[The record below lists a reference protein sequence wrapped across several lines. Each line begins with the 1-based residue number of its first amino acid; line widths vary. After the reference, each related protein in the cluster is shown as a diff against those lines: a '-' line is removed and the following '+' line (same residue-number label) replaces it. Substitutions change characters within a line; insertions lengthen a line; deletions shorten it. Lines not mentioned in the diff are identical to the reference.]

1 LADLRLARVVR
12 YLDSVIGRSAFS
24 GRLTALV
31 EIPKEPWM
39 LRVAVLSVHTC
50 PLAPLGGWETGG
62 MNVYVRELCR
72 GLGRL
77 GVKTDVFTR
86 RQDPNVPTVVEFGEH
101 ARVIHVDAG
110 APRHR
115 DKYAVVDDLPELAC
129 NIQRYR
135 NHAGARYDLIHS
147 HYWLSGRL
155 ATLFKE
161 HWRAPVV
168 AMFHTLGA
176 LKNRVA
182 LDAAELEQQIRVDI
196 ERRTMG
202 TADRIVAATEV
213 DRNHMLDGYA
223 ASPRKIVVV
232 PGGVNLDLFVPG
244 DRQAAR
250 RALGLGPEPTLL
262 FVGRI
267 QRLKGIDILIR
278 AAAELRHDI
287 GGLRVLVV
295 GGTGDDSGRQPSEEV
310 RELQR
315 IRGLVHELDLEDVV
329 RFVGAVDQARLP
341 EFYRAA
347 DVTVMPS
354 TYESFGLVAVESM
367 ACGTPVVAS
376 RVGGLATIVRDS
388 ENGALVPW
396 RDPRLF
402 ADRIRPILTDRQY
415 AATLRHGALETAE
428 QFSWDAVAERTVSVY
443 DGLLSR
449 GVGRLGSAE

>member
-1 LADLRLARVVR
+1 
-12 YLDSVIGRSAFS
+12 
-24 GRLTALV
+24 
-31 EIPKEPWM
+31 M

-62 MNVYVRELCR
+62 MNVYVRELSR

-86 RQDPNVPTVVEFGEH
+86 RQDPDVPTVVEIGEH

-135 NHAGARYDLIHS
+135 NHAGTRYDLIHS

-161 HWRAPVV
+161 HWRVPVV

-182 LDAAELEQQIRVDI
+182 VDSAELEQQIRVDI
-196 ERRTMG
+196 ERRTMAM
-202 TADRIVAATEV
+202 ADRIVAATDV
-213 DRNHMLDGYA
+213 DRSHMLDAYA
-223 ASPRKIVVV
+223 ANPRKIVVI
-232 PGGVNLDLFVPG
+232 PGGVNLDLFGPG
-244 DRQAAR
+244 ERQAAR

-278 AAAELRHDI
+278 AAAELRSDL
-287 GGLRVLVV
+287 GGLRVLVA
-295 GGTGDDSGRQPSEEV
+295 GGTDDAPGRQRSEEA

-315 IRGLVHELDLEDVV
+315 LRALVHELHLDDVV
-329 RFVGAVDQARLP
+329 QFVGAVDQPGLP
-341 EFYRAA
+341 EYYRAA

-376 RVGGLATIVRDS
+376 RVGGLATIVRDG

-402 ADRIRPILTDRQY
+402 ADRIRPMLTDPAY
-415 AATLRHGALETAE
+415 AATLRRGALETAE
-428 QFSWDAVAERTVSVY
+428 QYSWGAVAERTVAVY
-443 DGLLSR
+443 DALLAR
-449 GVGRLGSAE
+449 GVGRVGSAE

>member
-1 LADLRLARVVR
+1 
-12 YLDSVIGRSAFS
+12 
-24 GRLTALV
+24 
-31 EIPKEPWM
+31 M

-62 MNVYVRELCR
+62 MNVYVRELSR

-86 RQDPNVPTVVEFGEH
+86 RQDPDVPTVVEIGEH

-115 DKYAVVDDLPELAC
+115 DKYAVIDDLPELAC

-161 HWRAPVV
+161 HWRSPVV

-176 LKNRVA
+176 LKNKVA
-182 LDAAELEQQIRVDI
+182 QDSAELEQQIRVDI
-196 ERRTMG
+196 ERRTMAM
-202 TADRIVAATEV
+202 ADRIVAATDI
-213 DRNHMLDGYA
+213 DRNHMLDAYEA
-223 ASPRKIVVV
+223 NPRKIVVV
-232 PGGVNLDLFVPG
+232 PGGVNLDLFRPE
-244 DRQAAR
+244 DRLAAR
-250 RALGLGPEPTLL
+250 SALGLGPEPTLL

-278 AAAELRHDI
+278 AAAELRADL
-287 GGLRVLVV
+287 GGLRVLIA
-295 GGTGDDSGRQPSEEV
+295 GGTGDEPGRQRSEEA

-315 IRGLVHELDLEDVV
+315 LRALVDDLNLQSVV
-329 RFVGAVDQARLP
+329 QFVGAVDQPDLP
-341 EFYRAA
+341 TYFRAA

-376 RVGGLATIVRDS
+376 RVGGLVTIVRDG

-402 ADRIRPILTDRQY
+402 ADRIRPILVDAQY
-415 AATLRHGALETAE
+415 AATLRKGALETAE
-428 QFSWDAVAERTVSVY
+428 QFSWSAVAERTLAVY
-443 DGLLSR
+443 DSLLSR
-449 GVGRLGSAE
+449 GVGRVGSAE

>member
-1 LADLRLARVVR
+1 
-12 YLDSVIGRSAFS
+12 
-24 GRLTALV
+24 
-31 EIPKEPWM
+31 
-39 LRVAVLSVHTC
+39 
-50 PLAPLGGWETGG
+50 

-77 GVKTDVFTR
+77 GVQTDVFTR
-86 RQDPNVPTVVEFGEH
+86 RQDPDVPTVVELGEH

-135 NHAGARYDLIHS
+135 NHIGARYDLIHS

-161 HWRAPVV
+161 HWHAPVV

-196 ERRTMG
+196 ERRTMA

-213 DRNHMLDGYA
+213 DRSHMLEAYTA
-223 ASPRKIVVV
+223 NPRKIAVV
-232 PGGVNLDLFVPG
+232 PGGVNLELFGPG

-250 RALGLGPEPTLL
+250 RTLGLGPEPTLM

-278 AAAELRHDI
+278 AAAELRNDI
-287 GGLRVLVV
+287 GGLRVLIA
-295 GGTGDDSGRQPSEEV
+295 GGTGDETGRQPSEEA

-315 IRGLVHELDLEDVV
+315 LRSLVDELDLSGVV
-329 RFVGAVDQARLP
+329 QFIGAVEQPRLA
-341 EFYRAA
+341 EYYRAA

-376 RVGGLATIVRDS
+376 RVGGLATIVRDG

-402 ADRIRPILTDRQY
+402 ADRIRPILTDAAH
-415 AATLRHGALETAE
+415 AATLKRGALETAE
-428 QFSWDAVAERTVSVY
+428 LYSWDAVAERTVSVY
-443 DGLLSR
+443 DGMLTRS
-449 GVGRLGSAE
+449 VGRLGSAE